1 MNAFFQVSD
10 AEWRLLCLTELHAL
24 FIQRSS
30 STKEEE
36 DKAHEAA
43 ASLALTVHPDMFDA
57 QQTACALEQ
66 KTVAA
71 LAALRTA
78 VCMAPEADALFAA
91 ASTTAVRVE
100 SKPLSSLPA
109 PPSRSTSLCVLSHST
124 DFKRLHQVWLYGNK
138 GGVSVTGRTTGTWI
152 VHKQWVRWIEAVL
165 VLQSIRARLRAELA
179 DGRTLLHD
187 DRVRLLLPS
196 SIKMLRKTW
205 NTVLVYAF
213 ETAFEQ
219 SNQAQ
224 NAAMGSAAA
233 AAAAR

>member
-1 MNAFFQVSD
+1 MDAFFQVSD

-24 FIQRSS
+24 FIQRA
-30 STKEEE
+30 KEEE

-66 KTVAA
+66 ETVAA

-78 VCMAPEADALFAA
+78 VCMSPEADALFAA
-91 ASTTAVRVE
+91 AASTAARVE

-109 PPSRSTSLCVLSHST
+109 PPSRTTSLCVLSHST

-165 VLQSIRARLRAELA
+165 VLQSMRARLRAELSA
-179 DGRTLLHD
+179 TVDSGNTLLHD

-219 SNQAQ
+219 PIQSEG
-224 NAAMGSAAA
+224 MGSAAA
-233 AAAAR
+233 AAR